1 MMPPQKKRVRVFL
14 TLQNQTKYLR
24 DLQKQA
30 KNKGKQNH
38 CADFARLLSIT
49 GLLFFDHRQLWF
61 LGHSTLP
68 GLRILQGPLVCSISP
83 TIPAFLHFQRQC
95 GHLPWV
101 TVTHRPASVL
111 WPGLEGIHVYCT
123 LKGETTALTFYIQSL
138 LPVQR
143 QVGAQPLSVKRTQ
156 NAVPKIIFPNPKII
170 PVVWRPYGGVAGNT
184 NENTEPEDP
193 VTGLQLAPRSG
204 YSLWRALPRLC
215 FPHL

>member
-30 KNKGKQNH
+30 KKKKEKQNH
-38 CADFARLLSIT
+38 CTDFARLLFIT
-49 GLLFFDHRQLWF
+49 VLLFFGHRQLWF

-95 GHLPWV
+95 GRLPRV
-101 TVTHRPASVL
+101 TVTRRPASVL
-111 WPGLEGIHVYCT
+111 WPGLEGICVYCT
-123 LKGETTALTFYIQSL
+123 LKGETTVLTFYIQSL

-143 QVGAQPLSVKRTQ
+143 QSWCPT
-156 NAVPKIIFPNPKII
+156 IISQK
-170 PVVWRPYGGVAGNT
+170 
-184 NENTEPEDP
+184 NTECCAQDHF
-193 VTGLQLAPRSG
+193 S
-204 YSLWRALPRLC
+204 
-215 FPHL
+215 